1 MTDDDTDH
9 LNSSH
14 NINITVQ
21 AEATNLIDDHVNH
34 DEGSRPTDSRGAVNY
49 DRTGAVCK

>member
-34 DEGSRPTDSRGAVNY
+34 DEGPSSSDSSRTMHY
-49 DRTGAVCK
+49 DGSSCV